1 MKIAI
6 LGPVDTKDLFPAIK
20 KKDINSLPKGHG
32 VSVLTHIILGL
43 LDLGHQVSV
52 ITLSEDITKDI
63 VIYKNKK
70 LKIYYCP
77 LRKRAFRFSN
87 GLLGRAA
94 SFWYQ
99 EIKFMKQAIM
109 RDKPDIINAHWAYE
123 YAFAAIL
130 SKKIYIL
137 TTRDIPHV
145 ILKYQTNL
153 YRFIRFVMGSI
164 ALRLSKNI
172 TAASNYAKFETRP
185 YTSTMINVIPNCLR
199 KDVSKL
205 KIKKKKLNKK
215 IQIVMIN
222 SGFHTRKNIKIA
234 LRAFKE
240 FNKNFPGSKLTLY
253 GHEMERHNIC
263 FKWAREND
271 LVKNVIFYGF
281 LPQQNLIKIL
291 PKYDILLHTAL
302 EETFGN
308 IFIESMIRGV
318 PVIAGKNSGAAP
330 EIVRGYGL
338 LVDVT
343 NIKQI
348 INGLNKY
355 SLSPKFWNKIRN
367 KAYNNA
373 KKKYHYKIIA
383 KKYLSLYKKTL
394 KNKF

>member
-1 MKIAI
+1 
-6 LGPVDTKDLFPAIK
+6 
-20 KKDINSLPKGHG
+20 
-32 VSVLTHIILGL
+32 
-43 LDLGHQVSV
+43 
-52 ITLSEDITKDI
+52 
-63 VIYKNKK
+63 
-70 LKIYYCP
+70 
-77 LRKRAFRFSN
+77 
-87 GLLGRAA
+87 
-94 SFWYQ
+94 
-99 EIKFMKQAIM
+99 
-109 RDKPDIINAHWAYE
+109 
-123 YAFAAIL
+123 
-130 SKKIYIL
+130 
-137 TTRDIPHV
+137 
-145 ILKYQTNL
+145 
-153 YRFIRFVMGSI
+153 
-164 ALRLSKNI
+164 
-172 TAASNYAKFETRP
+172 
-185 YTSTMINVIPNCLR
+185 
-199 KDVSKL
+199 
-205 KIKKKKLNKK
+205 
-215 IQIVMIN
+215 MIN